1 MAVPSSGELKMS
13 GIYAELNE
21 NDYTAL
27 DTEGEEASLLNLST
41 GGDPPAQNINTGN
54 LSKPDGIAPHSMS
67 EFYGYDHDLSIFTN
81 AFSNFTITA
90 NLNQA
95 QFSALK
101 TFQVVGGSGQLTCDL
116 VDQNSQSFGNLA
128 VSISSQGDP
137 GTGGTS
143 NNATGFISQGTQA
156 SLSLLVWNAT
166 QNFYVRFKFQAHS
179 FAATDAFTAR
189 FRVTGVTGQQLDRTV
204 TKVSNDPGRSDI
216 RFKTNINKIGY
227 SNIGIPI
234 YLFNYKED
242 LNTTYK
248 GVMAQDLLNIG
259 FEDSVSIGEDG
270 YYRVDYNMIDV
281 DLEKI

>member
-21 NDYTAL
+21 NEYTAF

-67 EFYGYDHDLSIFTN
+67 EFN

-90 NLNQA
+90 NLNTA

-116 VDQNSQSFGNLA
+116 IDQNSSSFGTLA

-143 NNATGFISQGTQA
+143 NNATGFVGQGTQA
-156 SLSLLVWNAT
+156 SLSLLLWNAT
-166 QNFYVRFKFQAHS
+166 QTFYVRFKFTAHS

-270 YYRVDYNMIDV
+270 YYRVDYSMIDV
-281 DLEKI
+281 NLEKI

>member
-1 MAVPSSGELKMS
+1 MAVPGSGELKMS

-21 NDYTAL
+21 NDYTAF

-41 GGDPPAQNINTGN
+41 GGDPPAQNINAGN

-116 VDQNSQSFGNLA
+116 VDQNSQSFGNLS

-143 NNATGFISQGTQA
+143 NNATGFVGQGTQA
-156 SLSLLVWNAT
+156 SLSLLLWNAT
-166 QNFYVRFKFQAHS
+166 QTCYVRFKWC
-179 FAATDAFTAR
+179 
-189 FRVTGVTGQQLDRTV
+189 
-204 TKVSNDPGRSDI
+204 DPV
-216 RFKTNINKIGY
+216 F
-227 SNIGIPI
+227 
-234 YLFNYKED
+234 
-242 LNTTYK
+242 
-248 GVMAQDLLNIG
+248 
-259 FEDSVSIGEDG
+259 
-270 YYRVDYNMIDV
+270 
-281 DLEKI
+281 